1 MGNKDGTGSISTIL
15 PFLLGLLAGGWF
27 FLLNTTGS
35 DLSHYPGD
43 LGDARLNN
51 YFLENAH
58 QFLTGESP
66 DLFDA
71 PFMVPSDAPI
81 ARSDNLVGTAPFY
94 SLFRV
99 SGFDR
104 MTAFQL
110 WFFLMG
116 VFNYAAAFLLLYYLF
131 RNPYAAALGAIVFA
145 FSLALQNQLPHAQT
159 FPRFPL
165 PLAFLMA
172 LIFYDQR
179 WRPVHFFLALLFVVY
194 QFYCGLYLGFMAG
207 LSVLILFVLLFGQ
220 KWRVLREKV
229 RQARWSLAMVG
240 ALLVN
245 LGLLLIILLP
255 YTQHGDS
262 PAKYGDVLQ
271 KLPTFASYGCSKSGT
286 LLWGFLTDTCAHLEG
301 AWKQKLFPGG
311 IAFLSTLLFLVVL
324 FAGWWKRRYWKKG
337 RVDRRILLVGL
348 TVLLTGLIYFRI
360 GDLSLYYFVHQLPG
374 FKEMRALFRIINVE
388 LLLFALGTA
397 FVVDRSM
404 RSLSPVARF
413 PVFVL
418 LLLLLSFD
426 NYCRRD
432 GVFRSE
438 KEVAQRRVDRL
449 KEKMKDIPKGSIV
462 SYEPEDPSSVPAAHL
477 DAMIVAQDLGLKA
490 LNGYSGSFP
499 YKFHSYYGKLH
510 EAGRKKWLKKHGLDP
525 DSLYVV
531 E

>member
-1 MGNKDGTGSISTIL
+1 MGNKVEPRSISTIL
-15 PFLLGLLAGGWF
+15 TFLLGLLAGGWF

-58 QFLTGESP
+58 HFLTGGSP

-71 PFMVPSDAPI
+71 PFMVPSDDPI

-110 WFFLMG
+110 WFLLMG

-131 RNPYAAALGAIVFA
+131 KNPYAAALGAMVFA

-159 FPRFPL
+159 FPRFPI

-172 LIFYDQR
+172 LIFYDRR
-179 WRPVHFFLALLFVVY
+179 WRPLHFFLALLFVVY

-207 LSVLILFVLLFGQ
+207 LSVLVLFVLLFVQ
-220 KWRVLREKV
+220 KWRVLKEKV
-229 RQARWSLAMVG
+229 REQRWALAMVG
-240 ALLVN
+240 AVLLN
-245 LGLLLIILLP
+245 LALLLILLLP
-255 YTQHGDS
+255 YTQHGD
-262 PAKYGDVLQ
+262 PPEKYEDAVQ
-271 KLPTFASYGCSKSGT
+271 KLPTFVSYGCSKSGT

-301 AWKQKLFPGG
+301 PWKQKFFPGG
-311 IAFLSTLLFLVVL
+311 IAFLSTLLFLGL
-324 FAGWWKRRYWKKG
+324 ILAGHWRKRWWKKA
-337 RVDRRILLVGL
+337 RVDRRVFLLGL
-348 TVLLTGLIYFRI
+348 TGLFTGLIYFRF
-360 GDLSLYYFVHQLPG
+360 GDFSLYYFVHQLPG

-397 FVVDRSM
+397 FVVNGLM
-404 RSLSPVARF
+404 RPLSSVARL
-413 PVFVL
+413 PVFLL
-418 LLLLLSFD
+418 LLLLLSLD

-438 KEVAQRRVDRL
+438 KKVAQERVDRL
-449 KEKMKDIPKGSIV
+449 KGKMEDIPEGAVV
-462 SYEPEDPSSVPAAHL
+462 SYEPEEPASVPAAHL
-477 DAMIVAQDLGLKA
+477 DAMIAAQDLGLKA

-499 YKFHSYYGKLH
+499 YRFHSYYGKLQ
-510 EAGRKKWLKKHGLDP
+510 EAGRKRWLKKQGLDP